1 MIQHGVNKVIAKVE
15 MVNYQ
20 INTDYSGKKYE
31 INNLKMNDIGS
42 VYFILNK
49 PIYYDK
55 FSNHRINGSFIII
68 NLITNKT
75 AGVGFLN

>member
-1 MIQHGVNKVIAKVE
+1 
-15 MVNYQ
+15 
-20 INTDYSGKKYE
+20 
-31 INNLKMNDIGS
+31 MNDIGS
-42 VYFILNK
+42 VNFLLNK

-68 NLITNKT
+68 DLNTNKT